1 MKILM
6 KYYNLQD
13 TFNVLFRAQNLNPP
27 LDIGLY
33 DDLSYRLITY
43 LSNEAMNG
51 LNTDAIKFGEFT
63 DDVFS
68 YFDYVDEMIR
78 DFYNRYY
85 EYNAMALNEYE
96 SEITTAMRFFIKFVN
111 AINATY
117 PIYSKLIKLY
127 KDNENKLLNLLERN
141 YTDEGGTTGNS
152 LNRFN
157 DTPQEGG
164 DFKDENHTTNV
175 NQIDSSTTSGLEHK
189 EEYSND
195 YLINRL
201 NDVNDKLRNL
211 FLEWEN
217 KIAQGV
223 WLSPMR

>member
-6 KYYNLQD
+6 KKYYSFKEVMENYCSD
-13 TFNVLFRAQNLNPP
+13 TINVFKSSFASLLNTAILDKAILNILNPSLLKFGEYTTSPDAFTYYDYVAEMLDEFFNRYYGYNTISIYNDDELNDERDKFIARFFNVLN
-27 LDIGLY
+27 
-33 DDLSYRLITY
+33 
-43 LSNEAMNG
+43 
-51 LNTDAIKFGEFT
+51 
-63 DDVFS
+63 V
-68 YFDYVDEMIR
+68 
-78 DFYNRYY
+78 
-85 EYNAMALNEYE
+85 
-96 SEITTAMRFFIKFVN
+96 
-111 AINATY
+111 TY

-127 KDNENKLLNLLERN
+127 KDNENKLLGLLERN

-217 KIAQGV
+217 KIAQSI